1 MTDSQTL
8 LSLYARTGSESA
20 FRDLVARYLDLVYST
35 AYRLVGGDAESAKD
49 LAQTVFVALAAKA
62 RTLPPNVML
71 GGWLHQHTRFVVGQF
86 MRTERRR
93 QLRERQAAEMNA
105 LEDHSQSNLAQ
116 VAPVLD
122 EAIGQL
128 DPEDRNAILLRFF
141 ERKDFR
147 GVGEALGSTED
158 AARKRV
164 ARALEKLHVL
174 LKQRGATLSLAAL
187 ASYLSTEA
195 VTAAP
200 AGLATAIAAASLG
213 VAGSGAGTIY
223 LLLHAARAKWQLLLV
238 PAAALVVVL
247 TMAIHHG
254 TRPSAS
260 ALQQPAQLTSAS
272 VEPGPAVTGSGA
284 APIPA
289 PAPAT
294 RPAKAE
300 NAMRFNLLDAETG
313 DPLAAAKLQ
322 VNYFRLG
329 GDMKTMKLFT
339 DAQGQ
344 AMIEPPQKPYTTAN
358 LFVTADRHVPKVV
371 SWGPDGFPKEYAMK
385 LEVGSIISGVVI
397 DEAQQPVPQ
406 ATITFNGP
414 GVDMAQKEN
423 IQFGSDTVQRTDSDG
438 RWSCSMIPQSY
449 KTIQVLLTHPQF
461 APTPSELAVNNEQAQ
476 SLVLQIRRGITVL
489 GLVADAA
496 GRPVAGASVREV
508 HNRRGPARSSTTDAS
523 GRFEMKNLREGETML
538 VAQARGLAPEVLET
552 NLSVS
557 PTELIFV
564 LQPGNLLRGRVVD
577 DRGIPITNAVAQA
590 DRDDQGLRKIEWSA
604 RTDREGRF
612 AWDSAPA
619 EPLLYGFEASGFS
632 WSGRTLLPGF
642 EDEQRVRACRNR
654 APAEWR
660 TRQ

>member
-8 LSLYARTGSESA
+8 LSLYARTGSEPA
-20 FRDLVARYLDLVYST
+20 FRELVASYLDLVYST
-35 AYRLVGGDAESAKD
+35 AFRLVDGDAESAKD
-49 LAQTVFVALAAKA
+49 VSQTVFVALANQA
-62 RTLPPNVML
+62 RTLPENVRL
-71 GGWLHQHTRFVVGQF
+71 GGWLHLHTRFAAGKL
-86 MRTERRR
+86 MRAERRR
-93 QLRERQAAEMNA
+93 RSRERQAAEMNA
-105 LEDHSQSNLAQ
+105 IEDHSQGNLAQ
-116 VAPVLD
+116 IAPVLD
-122 EAIGQL
+122 EAIDRL
-128 DPEDRNAILLRFF
+128 DEEDRDAILLRFF
-141 ERKDFR
+141 EHQDFR
-147 GVGEALGSTED
+147 SVGNALRTSED

-164 ARALEKLHVL
+164 ARALEKLHVI
-174 LKQRGATLSLAAL
+174 LKQRGATLSAAAL
-187 ASYLSTEA
+187 GTALATEA

-247 TMAIHHG
+247 TMAIHHA
-254 TRPSAS
+254 TRSSAS
-260 ALQQPAQLTSAS
+260 APQQPTQLASAS

-284 APIPA
+284 APVPA

-300 NAMRFNLLDAETG
+300 DAMRFNLLDAETG

-329 GDMKTMKLFT
+329 GNMKTMKLFT

-358 LFVTADRHVPKVV
+358 LFVTAEGHVPKVV

-385 LEVGSIISGVVI
+385 LEAGSTISGVVV

-406 ATITFNGP
+406 ATLTFNGP

-438 RWSCSMIPQSY
+438 RWSCSMIPLSY
-449 KTIQVLLTHPQF
+449 KTIQVLLTHPEF
-461 APTPSELAVNNEQAQ
+461 APTPSLLAVNNEQAQ

-508 HNRRGPARSSTTDAS
+508 HDRREPARSAATDAS

-538 VAQARGLAPEVLET
+538 VAHARGLAPEVLET

-557 PTELIFV
+557 PMELKFV

-642 EDEQRVRACRNR
+642 EDEQRVRACRNSG
-654 APAEWR
+654 PAERR